1 MINSTPKQKEAF
13 KYLLDSKTKTI
24 IYGGAAG
31 GGKSFL
37 GCFWLFTM
45 AMSYPETRYFIGREE
60 LKRIRQST
68 IVTWAKLCKMIG
80 FSDYKINGQDNYILF
95 SNGSHIDLLDLRYLP
110 SDPLYERYGSIEY
123 TGGWIEE
130 GGETNFGAYDTLKT
144 RVGRHLN
151 KELSITPKI
160 FITCNPKKN
169 WLYSEFYI
177 KFKNNSLPD
186 NVKFIQAF
194 VQDNPHLTADY
205 IDNLLSTKDKS
216 KKERL
221 LYGNW
226 EYDDDPSAL
235 FQYDNIQNAYSNEY
249 AVQSIEKKY
258 ITCDVARFGKDK
270 SVIMVWK
277 GYHCYRIIEIDKNKI
292 NDLAHKIKDIA
303 RQEFIPMSQ
312 VICDEDGVG
321 GGVVDILGCKGFIAN
336 STPVM
341 RKSDKQNFN
350 SIKSQCAFSLAQK
363 FEDNKYYIQ
372 CDKSKQEIIS
382 EELEVVKNAG
392 FDDDNKQR
400 INSKKDQKEL
410 LGRSPDYFDTINM
423 REWFD
428 VTDKRGPRKA
438 GIMTV
443 G

>member
-1 MINSTPKQKEAF
+1 MIKATPKQKVAF
-13 KYLLDSKTKTI
+13 KYLLDNKTKTI

-45 AMSYPETRYFIGREE
+45 AMSYPSTRWFIGREE

-68 IVTWAKLCKMIG
+68 LVSWAKMCKLIQ
-80 FSDYKINGQDNYILF
+80 FNEFKINGQDNYILL
-95 SNGSHIDLLDLRYLP
+95 SNGSQIDLLDLRYLP

-151 KELSITPKI
+151 KELKITPKI

-169 WLYSEFYI
+169 WLYSEFYL
-177 KFKNNSLPD
+177 KFKNNTLTED
-186 NVKFIQAF
+186 VQFIQAF
-194 VQDNPHLTADY
+194 VQDNPHLTDDY
-205 IDNLLSTKDKS
+205 IQNLLSTKDKA

-235 FQYDNIQNAYSNEY
+235 FPYENIKNSFTNEY
-249 AVQSIEKKY
+249 AINSSAKKY

-270 SVIMVWK
+270 TVIMVWQ
-277 GYHCYRIIEIDKNKI
+277 GFHCYRIIEIEKNKI
-292 NDLAHKIKDIA
+292 TELAEMIKNIA
-303 RQEFIPMSQ
+303 RQESIPMSR

-321 GGVVDILGCKGFIAN
+321 GGVVDILSCKGFIAN
-336 STPVM
+336 ATPIF
-341 RKSDKQNFN
+341 RKSDRQNFN
-350 SIKSQCAFSLAQK
+350 NIKSQCAFSLAQK
-363 FEDNKYYIQ
+363 YEDDKYYIECSQ
-372 CDKSKQEIIS
+372 SKQDLIT
-382 EELEVVKNAG
+382 EELEVIKNAG
-392 FDDDNKQR
+392 FDDDNKQK
-400 INSKKDQKEL
+400 INTKKDQKEL

-423 REWFD
+423 REWFE
-428 VTDKRGPRKA
+428 VVEQRGARKA
-438 GIMTV
+438 VITTY
-443 G
+443 